1 MLPRVMD
8 IARNIPIDIDL
19 VENCIRGETWGTWS
33 ELRLRGEVPIGTG
46 DRLVV
51 VDTGFYPLNRR
62 FLNLTFA
69 LPKDRDA
76 FIGIGRGP
84 MDGRP
89 NRGSIVLYFM
99 NPGNL
104 VPHADPTRSFL
115 KIRWNDNLE

>member
-19 VENCIRGETWGTWS
+19 VENCIRGETYGSWS

-46 DRLVV
+46 DQLVV
-51 VDTGFYPLNRR
+51 VDTGFHPTEYTRY
-62 FLNLTFA
+62 LNLTFA

-76 FIGIGRGP
+76 FIGIGKGP

-89 NRGSIVLYFM
+89 NRGKTPIECKK
-99 NPGNL
+99 G
-104 VPHADPTRSFL
+104 
-115 KIRWNDNLE
+115 DNKMKSN